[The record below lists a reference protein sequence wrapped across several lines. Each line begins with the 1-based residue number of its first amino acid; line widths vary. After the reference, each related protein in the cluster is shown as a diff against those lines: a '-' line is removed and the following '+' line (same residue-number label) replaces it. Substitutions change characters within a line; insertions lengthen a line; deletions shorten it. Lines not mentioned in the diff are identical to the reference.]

1 MRRTEHAARRDR
13 IPVRFAFWFDP
24 RGDTAADCRQNDPM
38 SGWTTL
44 EDDRIG
50 LLSDTHAVVDR
61 TELAL
66 ERLLEAGATTIL
78 HLGDLGSE
86 QIMERLAG
94 LPVRL
99 VFGNVD
105 EERAFSRY
113 ARRLDLVVDHPTM
126 RLSIG
131 GRRIIATHG
140 HLESELVQAVEE
152 RPDFIIHGHSHVIR
166 DETLDGIRF
175 LNPGAVHRAAV
186 WSVATL
192 DPATGRFSIIELPR

>member
-1 MRRTEHAARRDR
+1 
-13 IPVRFAFWFDP
+13 
-24 RGDTAADCRQNDPM
+24 M

-44 EDDRIG
+44 QDDRIG
-50 LLSDTHAVVDR
+50 LLSDTHGVVDR
-61 TELAL
+61 TELAI
-66 ERLLEAGATTIL
+66 ECLLKAGATTIL

-86 QIMERLAG
+86 QVIDQLVG

-105 EERAFSRY
+105 QDRAFSTY
-113 ARRLDLVVDHPTM
+113 ASRLDLVVDHPTM
-126 RLSIG
+126 RLCVG

-140 HLESELVQAVEE
+140 HLETEMAQAVEA
-152 RPDFIIHGHSHVIR
+152 RPDFIIHGHSHLIR

-192 DPATGRFSIIELPR
+192 EPATGRFSIIQLPR

>member
-1 MRRTEHAARRDR
+1 
-13 IPVRFAFWFDP
+13 
-24 RGDTAADCRQNDPM
+24 M

-44 EDDRIG
+44 QDDRIG
-50 LLSDTHAVVDR
+50 LLSDTHGVVDR
-61 TELAL
+61 TELAI
-66 ERLLEAGATTIL
+66 ECLLKAGATTIL

-86 QIMERLAG
+86 QVIDQLVG

-105 EERAFSRY
+105 QDRAFSTY
-113 ARRLDLVVDHPTM
+113 ASRLDLVVDHPTM
-126 RLSIG
+126 RLCVG

-140 HLESELVQAVEE
+140 HLETEMAQAVEA
-152 RPDFIIHGHSHVIR
+152 RPDFIIHGHSHLIR

-192 DPATGRFSIIELPR
+192 EPATGRFSVIELPR

>member
-1 MRRTEHAARRDR
+1 
-13 IPVRFAFWFDP
+13 
-24 RGDTAADCRQNDPM
+24 M

-44 EDDRIG
+44 QDDRIG
-50 LLSDTHAVVDR
+50 LLSDTHGVVDR
-61 TELAL
+61 TELAI
-66 ERLLEAGATTIL
+66 ECLLKAGATTIL

-86 QIMERLAG
+86 QVIDQLVG

-105 EERAFSRY
+105 QDRAFSTY
-113 ARRLDLVVDHPTM
+113 ASRLDLVVDHPTM
-126 RLSIG
+126 RLCVG

-140 HLESELVQAVEE
+140 HLETEMAQAVEA
-152 RPDFIIHGHSHVIR
+152 RPDFIIHGHSHLIR
-166 DETLDGIRF
+166 DETIDGIRF

-192 DPATGRFSIIELPR
+192 EPATGRFSVIQLPR